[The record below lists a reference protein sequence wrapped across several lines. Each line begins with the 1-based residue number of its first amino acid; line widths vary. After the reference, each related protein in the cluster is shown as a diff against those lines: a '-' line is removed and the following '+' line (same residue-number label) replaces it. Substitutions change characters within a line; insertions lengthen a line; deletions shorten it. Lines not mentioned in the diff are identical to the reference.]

1 MKLLIVTKLEVSDC
15 YTTWA
20 LEKVGFWKKIFL
32 EGERVWG
39 LGFVLAEIRFNIYKK
54 PSEDFKTSE
63 G

>member
-32 EGERVWG
+32 ERAEG
-39 LGFVLAEIRFNIYKK
+39 LGFRV
-54 PSEDFKTSE
+54 
-63 G
+63 